1 MECLSDSEIQE
12 YGKMISILSNRM
24 VSNKEVAQEAAQ
36 EAWVELLRSLHSFNG
51 ESKLS
56 TWIFSIAKRVISRY
70 AVNEKHYSVRFLHD
84 FLNGDDRKVPDCSND
99 IDNRI

>member
-1 MECLSDSEIQE
+1 MDFLSDNEIQE

-36 EAWVELLRSLHSFNG
+36 EVWVELLRSLPSFRG

-56 TWIFSIAKRVISRY
+56 TWIYSIAKKVIGRY
-70 AVNEKHYSVRFLHD
+70 AINERHYSLGFLHD
-84 FLNGDDRKVPDCSND
+84 FLKGDDRV
-99 IDNRI
+99 